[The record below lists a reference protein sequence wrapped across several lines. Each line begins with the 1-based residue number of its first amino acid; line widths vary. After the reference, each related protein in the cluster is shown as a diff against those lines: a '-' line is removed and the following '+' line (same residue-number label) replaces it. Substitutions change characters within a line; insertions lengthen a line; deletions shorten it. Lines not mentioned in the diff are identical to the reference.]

1 MQTLVKHYDLDP
13 NNRDHLNELLD
24 TLPLTVKH

>member
-1 MQTLVKHYDLDP
+1 MQTLVKDYDLDP
-13 NNRDHLNELLD
+13 NNRDYLNELLD